1 MTTRRNFLK
10 QAALTTGLGMGLPSL
25 LSASIESLTPNLPGA
40 AGSGVILFQGDS
52 ITDARRKREDEENPN
67 SSTGLGPGYAG
78 LAAAQL
84 LGKSPAADWKIYNR
98 GISGHKVFQ
107 LAERWDKD
115 CLDLKPEVLS
125 ILIGVNDHWHSLSDR
140 YDGTA
145 AVYEKDFRALLTRT
159 KAALPE
165 VKLIICEPFAVT
177 GGTAIKDEQWF
188 PVFDGYR
195 AASRRMADEFD
206 GVFVPFQSIFDA
218 ALKKAPVSHWCPDG
232 VHPAPAGNYLMA
244 KAWLAALKKVL

>member
-1 MTTRRNFLK
+1 MTTRRNFFK
-10 QAALTTGLGMGLPSL
+10 QAGLAASLGLTFPQLFA
-25 LSASIESLTPNLPGA
+25 ASPEELAPEFPQDSQ
-40 AGSGVILFQGDS
+40 GVILFQGDS
-52 ITDARRKREDEENPN
+52 ITDARRDRKSEDQPN
-67 SSTGLGPGYAG
+67 QMYALGPGYAG
-78 LAAAQL
+78 VAASQA
-84 LGKSPAADWKIYNR
+84 LGKSPKANWQLYNR

-107 LAERWDKD
+107 LAERWEKD
-115 CLDLKPEVLS
+115 CLALKPTVLS

-145 AVYEKDFRALLTRT
+145 AVYETDYRALLKRT
-159 KAALPE
+159 KQALPDL
-165 VKLIICEPFAVT
+165 KLIICEPFALT

-195 AASRRMADEFD
+195 SASRRMAEEFD
-206 GVFVPFQSIFDA
+206 AVFVPFQEIFDK
-218 ALKKAPVSHWCPDG
+218 ALEKAPVSYWCPDG